1 MNIVFHDELHGK
13 AFDELLCRMHYK
25 DCYHQ
30 SLAYLLTLDSV
41 CREHIDDCFDF
52 DGDLI
57 KIEALAQ
64 PWQTGTSKK
73 TTRLAYNLWNG
84 CYDDGEKYTDKD
96 GYTVPLPSQYY
107 AVDEIFCCSYA
118 LYYWQAIQLRYPEY
132 TASAEEVMFRC

>member
-1 MNIVFHDELHGK
+1 MNIFFFNEEHK
-13 AFDELLCRMHYK
+13 AAFYGMLSRMQSAD

-41 CREHIDDCFDF
+41 CKEHIDDCFDYKN
-52 DGDLI
+52 DLI

-107 AVDEIFCCSYA
+107 TVDEIFNCSYA
-118 LYYWQAIQLRYPEY
+118 PYYWQAVQLRHPYYCE
-132 TASAEEVMFRC
+132 

>member
-1 MNIVFHDELHGK
+1 MEIRFYDEEHRNKFYG
-13 AFDELLCRMHYK
+13 LLSLMCSN

-30 SLAYLLTLDSV
+30 SLAYLLTLDDV

-52 DGDLI
+52 DRDLI

-64 PWQTGTSKK
+64 PWQTGTSTK

-107 AVDEIFCCSYA
+107 TVDKIFCCSHA
-118 LYYWQAIQLRYPEY
+118 PYYWQAIRLRYPEY
-132 TASAEEVMFRC
+132 AE

>member
-1 MNIVFHDELHGK
+1 MEIRFYDEEHRNEFY
-13 AFDELLCRMHYK
+13 ALLSLMCST

-30 SLAYLLTLDSV
+30 SLAYLLTLDGV
-41 CREHIDDCFDF
+41 CKEHIDDCFDF
-52 DGDLI
+52 DRDLI

-107 AVDEIFCCSYA
+107 TVDKIFCCNHA
-118 LYYWQAIQLRYPEY
+118 PYYWQAIQLRYPEY
-132 TASAEEVMFRC
+132 TG